1 MLDIYSSLIIKK
13 GYKNKSY
20 VLLEKASFICYKNF
34 NLDFLD
40 ILLAATGNA
49 LPCFETK
56 RKRKGGTTVLVP
68 FPLKTQRQVFLSVNH
83 ILEGAFKR
91 TDTCSSL
98 ALVKELVDT
107 VLGLSFSY
115 KVRQNLDKKAEI
127 NRAYAFLRWN

>member
-1 MLDIYSSLIIKK
+1 MLS
-13 GYKNKSY
+13 
-20 VLLEKASFICYKNF
+20 EASNICYSQF

-56 RKRKGGTTVLVP
+56 RKRKGGTTILVP
-68 FPLKTQRQVFLSVNH
+68 FPLKKNRQVFLSINY
-83 ILEGAFKR
+83 IIEGALKR
-91 TDTCSSL
+91 KETSFSL

-115 KVRQNLDKKAEI
+115 KIRQDLDKKAEL
-127 NRAYAFLRWN
+127 NRAYAFLRWD